1 MISGSIRGLVAAAM
15 LLLCACSTAG
25 GPVRQQDG
33 EQAPAMDLA
42 TEYRLGPGD
51 RVRIAV
57 FGEADLTGEFVVN
70 SLGAISYPLVG
81 SVPAQGQTIPE
92 FSESLAALLRD
103 GYVRQPLLTVEVL
116 NYRPYYILGEVGT
129 PGTYPYIGGLTVMNA
144 VATAGGF
151 TYRANTR
158 QVFIRHAGADNE
170 TPVALTSDT
179 LVQPGDTIR
188 IPERRF

>member
-1 MISGSIRGLVAAAM
+1 MISGSIRGLVAAAL
-15 LLLCACSTAG
+15 LLLCACGTGG
-25 GPVRQQDG
+25 GPVRQRGDAQP
-33 EQAPAMDLA
+33 PAIDLA

-51 RVRIAV
+51 RLRIAV
-57 FGEADLTGEFVVN
+57 FGETELTGEFVVN

-81 SVPAQGQTIPE
+81 SVPAQGKTIPE
-92 FSESLAALLRD
+92 FTDSLGALLRD
-103 GYVRQPLLTVEVL
+103 GYVRQPLITVEVL
-116 NYRPYYILGEVGT
+116 NYRPYYILGEVT
-129 PGTYPYIGGLTVMNA
+129 SPGTYAYIGGLTVMNA

-170 TPVALTSDT
+170 APVVLTSDT

>member
-1 MISGSIRGLVAAAM
+1 MLAGSIRGLIAAATI
-15 LLLCACSTAG
+15 LLCACATDAG
-25 GPVRQQDG
+25 PARQEG
-33 EQAPAMDLA
+33 APSPTVDLA
-42 TEYRLGPGD
+42 TDYRLGPGD
-51 RVRIAV
+51 RLRIAV

-70 SLGAISYPLVG
+70 SLGAVSYPLIG
-81 SVPAQGQTIPE
+81 SVPAQGQTVPE
-92 FSESLAALLRD
+92 FTESLAELLRN
-103 GYVRQPLLTVEVL
+103 GYVRQPLITVEVL
-116 NYRPYYILGEVGT
+116 NYRPYYILGEVGS
-129 PGTYPYIGGLTVMNA
+129 PGTYAYIGGLTVMNA

-170 TPVALTSDT
+170 VAVALTSDT

>member
-1 MISGSIRGLVAAAM
+1 MWGGAIRSLVAGVM
-15 LLLCACSTAG
+15 LLLCACSSAA
-25 GPVRQQDG
+25 GPVRQQAGDPS
-33 EQAPAMDLA
+33 QTVDLA

-51 RVRIAV
+51 RLRIAV

-70 SLGAISYPLVG
+70 SLGDISYPLIG
-81 SVPAQGQTIPE
+81 SVPAQGKTIPE
-92 FSESLAALLRD
+92 FTASLVELLRN
-103 GYVRQPLLTVEVL
+103 GFVRQPSVTVEVL
-116 NYRPYYILGEVGT
+116 NYRPYYILGEVSS

-158 QVFIRHAGADNE
+158 QVFIRHAGAENE
-170 TPVALTSDT
+170 VSVALTSDT

>member
-1 MISGSIRGLVAAAM
+1 MISGSIRGLVVAAM
-15 LLLCACSTAG
+15 LVLCACSSAG
-25 GPVRQQDG
+25 GPVRQQNG
-33 EQAPAMDLA
+33 AETPTMDLA

-51 RVRIAV
+51 RLRIAV
-57 FGEADLTGEFVVN
+57 FGEAELTGEFVVN
-70 SLGAISYPLVG
+70 SLGAISYPLLG
-81 SVPAQGQTIPE
+81 SVPAQGKTIPE
-92 FSESLAALLRD
+92 FTESLGALLRD
-103 GYVRQPLLTVEVL
+103 GFVRQPSITVEVL
-116 NYRPYYILGEVGT
+116 NYRPYYILGEVSS
-129 PGTYPYIGGLTVMNA
+129 PGTYAYIGGLTVMNA

-170 TPVALTSDT
+170 VSVALTSDT

>member
-1 MISGSIRGLVAAAM
+1 MISGSMRGLVAAAL
-15 LLLCACSTAG
+15 LLLCACGTGG
-25 GPVRQQDG
+25 GPVRQRG
-33 EQAPAMDLA
+33 EAQPPTMDLA

-51 RVRIAV
+51 RLRIAV

-70 SLGAISYPLVG
+70 SLGAISYPLIG
-81 SVPAQGQTIPE
+81 SVPAQGKTIPE
-92 FSESLAALLRD
+92 FTESLGTLLRD
-103 GYVRQPLLTVEVL
+103 GFVRQPSITVEVL
-116 NYRPYYILGEVGT
+116 NYRPYYILGEVSS
-129 PGTYPYIGGLTVMNA
+129 PGTYAYIGGLTVMNA

-170 TPVALTSDT
+170 APVVLTSDT

>member
-1 MISGSIRGLVAAAM
+1 MWGGAIRCLVAGVM
-15 LLLCACSTAG
+15 LLLCACSTGAG
-25 GPVRQQDG
+25 PARQHAGD
-33 EQAPAMDLA
+33 PATVDLA

-51 RVRIAV
+51 RLRIAV

-81 SVPAQGQTIPE
+81 SVPAQGKTIPE
-92 FSESLAALLRD
+92 FTASLVELLRN
-103 GYVRQPLLTVEVL
+103 GFVRQPSVTVEVL
-116 NYRPYYILGEVGT
+116 NYRPYYILGEVSA

-158 QVFIRHAGADNE
+158 QVFIRHAGAENE
-170 TPVALTSDT
+170 TSVTLTSDT

>member
-1 MISGSIRGLVAAAM
+1 M
-15 LLLCACSTAG
+15 LLLCACSSAA
-25 GPVRQQDG
+25 GPVRQQAGDPS
-33 EQAPAMDLA
+33 QTVDLA

-51 RVRIAV
+51 RLRIAV

-70 SLGAISYPLVG
+70 SLGDISYPLIG
-81 SVPAQGQTIPE
+81 SVPAQGKTIPE
-92 FSESLAALLRD
+92 FTASLVELLRN
-103 GYVRQPLLTVEVL
+103 GFVRQPSVTVEVL
-116 NYRPYYILGEVGT
+116 NYRPYYILGEVSS

-158 QVFIRHAGADNE
+158 QVFIRHAGAENE
-170 TPVALTSDT
+170 VSVVLTSDT